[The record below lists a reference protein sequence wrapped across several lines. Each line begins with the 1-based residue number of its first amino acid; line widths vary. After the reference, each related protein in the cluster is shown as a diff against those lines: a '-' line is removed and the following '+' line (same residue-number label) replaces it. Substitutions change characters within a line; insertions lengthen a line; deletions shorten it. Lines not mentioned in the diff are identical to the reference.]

1 MNIENSQTQKF
12 LLLVGDL
19 FCILA
24 AYVSAFYIR
33 YFDFP
38 APNWEAFLG
47 LLPAIMVIGL
57 FLVSVYELHI
67 LDRKQSIT
75 NIVRKILVSVSMMT
89 FLTMAGSY
97 FFRAF
102 AMPRSVIVI
111 SSVIMVIYLLAF
123 KLLYLKLTGKKLPG
137 KVLLIGNESNTEK
150 LLAKINDP
158 MIKNK
163 DVNHINEKIGMKKIK
178 QTLIESDYI
187 IICTDISKEVKS
199 QVIYYAMEYNKLTY
213 VIPTLYELV
222 IQGAAISPLDDTLVM
237 GIKPFGMTWDKIFA
251 KRLFDLV
258 SSLIILIIIS
268 PLLLFVSII
277 IKLEDP
283 KGNII
288 YTQER
293 LGKNNKP
300 FTIYKFRSMISDAE
314 TKTGP
319 VLSTSNDDRITKVGK
334 FIRSSR
340 LDELPQIFNVIKGD
354 MSLVGPRPEREFFIN
369 KLLKQYYHYGY
380 RNRVKPGITGYAQV
394 MGKYSTE
401 VEDKLRFDLYYIR
414 NYNLWLD
421 IIILLKTFLVIFDK
435 SKSEGTNI
443 ESTSIKT
450 SKKKQVQGNLH
461 RKEKVSY
468 RRYL

>member
-1 MNIENSQTQKF
+1 MSIENSQSQK
-12 LLLVGDL
+12 LLLLIGDL
-19 FCILA
+19 ICILA

-38 APNWEAFLG
+38 APNWQAFMA
-47 LLPAIMVIGL
+47 LLPVIMVIGV

-67 LDRKQSIT
+67 LDRKQPIT
-75 NIVRKILVSVSMMT
+75 NIVRKILVAVSMMT

-102 AMPRSVIVI
+102 AMPRSVIII
-111 SSVIMVIYLLAF
+111 SSIFMVVYLTIF
-123 KLLYLKLTGKKLPG
+123 KIVYIKLTRKNVPG
-137 KVLLIGNESNTEK
+137 NVLLIGNERNTKK
-150 LLAKINDP
+150 LIAKINDP
-158 MIKNK
+158 MIKGK
-163 DVNHINEKIGMKKIK
+163 DIKHINENVGMKKIK
-178 QTLIESDYI
+178 RALNESDYI
-187 IICTDISKEVKS
+187 IVCTDISKEVKS
-199 QVIYYAMEYNKLTY
+199 QVIYYAMEHNKLTY

-237 GIKPFGMTWDKIFA
+237 GIKPFGMTWDKVFI

-258 SSLIILIIIS
+258 SSLIILVIIS

-277 IKLEDP
+277 VKIEDP
-283 KGNII
+283 KGKII
-288 YTQER
+288 YSQER
-293 LGKNNKP
+293 LGKKSKP
-300 FTIYKFRSMISDAE
+300 FTIYKFRSMVSDAE
-314 TKTGP
+314 TNTGP
-319 VLSTSNDDRITKVGK
+319 VLSTTNDDRITKVGR

-340 LDELPQIFNVIKGD
+340 LDELPQLFNVIKGD

-369 KLLKQYYHYGY
+369 KLLIEHYHYGY

-414 NYNLWLD
+414 KYSLWLD
-421 IIILLKTFLVIFDK
+421 IIIILKTILVIFDK

-443 ESTSIKT
+443 ETLPSKENN
-450 SKKKQVQGNLH
+450 KKKINSG
-461 RKEKVSY
+461 
-468 RRYL
+468 